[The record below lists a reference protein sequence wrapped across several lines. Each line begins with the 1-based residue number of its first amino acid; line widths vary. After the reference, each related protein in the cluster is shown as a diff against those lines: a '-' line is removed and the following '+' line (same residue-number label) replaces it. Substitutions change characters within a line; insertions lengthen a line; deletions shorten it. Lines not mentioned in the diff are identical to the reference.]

1 MIVFYEVFS
10 MFAFKVF
17 VSTLVMI
24 MILILLYSAYKADTP
39 SGKTVIFIMLFIYAL
54 CIVGMWG

>member
-1 MIVFYEVFS
+1 

-17 VSTLVMI
+17 VSTLVMV
-24 MILILLYSAYKADTP
+24 MILILLYSAYKADKP
-39 SGKTVIFIMLFIYAL
+39 SGKVVIFVMLLIYAL